1 MATGNIISVKTE
13 DLEKAGT
20 LLKVISECV
29 NFKKRF
35 RITVE
40 YDPELLNTKIEYEEF
55 TNE

>member
-29 NFKKRF
+29 NFKKKF
-35 RITVE
+35 QITVE
-40 YDPELLNTKIEYEEF
+40 YDPELLNAKIKYEEF